1 LADAALR
8 AEQIRIAASSD
19 ALAGLATVAP
29 GTVADV
35 IFEGERVV
43 YEVRLDALA
52 GVTLRVFDHDPQEHA
67 GFAAGARVFLGWNPR
82 DLLVFAR

>member
-1 LADAALR
+1 
-8 AEQIRIAASSD
+8 
-19 ALAGLATVAP
+19 VMP

-43 YEVRLDALA
+43 YEVRPEPLF
-52 GVTLRVFDHDPQEHA
+52 GVTLRVFDHDPLEHA
-67 GFAAGARVFLGWNPR
+67 GFAAGARVFLGWNAR

>member
-1 LADAALR
+1 MADAALR
-8 AEQIRIAASSD
+8 AEQIRIAASAE
-19 ALAGLATVAP
+19 ALAGLATVLE
-29 GTVADV
+29 GLVADV

-43 YEVRLDALA
+43 YEVKVAPL
-52 GVTLRVFDHDPQEHA
+52 GGMTLRVFDHDPQEHA